1 MRVTYFGRVTA
12 ILAIGLGATTSIE
25 IEEGTP
31 STDQYTDK
39 TAMAQIGSWATPT
52 FPLESD
58 LETILAQTEAQALQ
72 KYTRLSDKNVEQ
84 FYAQLSALVAKL
96 GVQKHA
102 TSVDVRKRAKKL
114 LTQPVLNQ
122 VFWKVHVID
131 KSFRMPVKPKT
142 WGGK

>member
-1 MRVTYFGRVTA
+1 MRVSLFAKVTA
-12 ILAIGLGATTSIE
+12 ILAMGLGATTSIE

-52 FPLESD
+52 FSLESD

-84 FYAQLSALVAKL
+84 FYAQLGALVAKL
-96 GVQKHA
+96 GVQEHA
-102 TSVDVRKRAKKL
+102 TSVDVRQRAKRL
-114 LTQPVLNQ
+114 LTQQELNQ

-131 KSFRMPVKPKT
+131 KTFRMPVKPKA